1 MSFFSWFRS
10 KSEKSEQDELELKG
24 SHEAPETHAD
34 AENSPPQS
42 SRVPPPRLRETVP
55 GSRPKPASPA
65 DSTST
70 PREGFRRPLRATVDV
85 PLQVLLLQLPTDVTK
100 SNIDIDPK
108 RRVQIPRKALQ
119 IDEARQTANV
129 TFATLFASCPD
140 IFSVPI
146 APLDQRTLEFN
157 LPAWE
162 RSRLAESG
170 EKTGSTTASSE
181 AASAT
186 LIPTDEANEKTGA
199 LPASR
204 FESSRKSAGPDRL
217 TSSGELLPAEKRP
230 AAEVGKPDETSP
242 ATAERNGSESPRTV
256 RVALAPILKNLPPE
270 LQPSEPAALANAPG
284 AAVEIPLELINSQ
297 LATGRVTIPFS
308 TLLASLP
315 EEARAHFPQ
324 ADPTTEVPIPIKE
337 ILQNYPEDLLR
348 PRPDQEPEE
357 VLPSIATPFT
367 APAKEDTERFSKL
380 PVETQAEPSAP
391 DSHQLEL
398 IESTET
404 PTQSPTPVA
413 HEVPITSET
422 PVAAEKPVTEEKV
435 VAEEKTVTEEKPL
448 VEHKTAPDFA
458 ALQSVFLTEEALDLN
473 KVVQKVGE
481 LPGVNSALFFAADG
495 SLQGEPEK
503 LGLTQS
509 SVQLLSSLSHEI
521 GQRVGGL
528 GLGQIETVTLGW
540 KRELVSVFTRGESGF
555 VIRHEK
561 RPFKPGVREKIC
573 LVLSHICK

>member
-24 SHEAPETHAD
+24 SNEAPETHAD
-34 AENSPPQS
+34 PEHPSLPS

-55 GSRPKPASPA
+55 GNRPKPASPA
-65 DSTST
+65 DSTAS
-70 PREGFRRPLRATVDV
+70 PKEGFRRPLRATVDV

-119 IDEARQTANV
+119 IDEAHQTAKV

-162 RSRLAESG
+162 RSRLTDPG
-170 EKTGSTTASSE
+170 EKSGAATVVPE
-181 AASAT
+181 AASTGLTPAS
-186 LIPTDEANEKTGA
+186 AGREKTDT
-199 LPASR
+199 PPTTP
-204 FESSRKSAGPDRL
+204 FESTRSGAVSDRF
-217 TSSGELLPAEKRP
+217 TSSSGEQLSEERRP
-230 AAEVGKPDETSP
+230 SSDSAKPETSP
-242 ATAERNGSESPRTV
+242 ANAERNGAESPRAV
-256 RVALAPILKNLPPE
+256 RIALAPILKSLPPE
-270 LQPSEPAALANAPG
+270 LQPSEPEALANAPG
-284 AAVEIPLELINSQ
+284 ATVELPVELISPQ
-297 LATGRVTIPFS
+297 LATGKVTIPFS
-308 TLLASLP
+308 TFLSSLP

-324 ADPTTEVPIPIKE
+324 ADPTAEVPIPIKE
-337 ILQNYPEDLLR
+337 ILQDYPHDLLR

-357 VLPSIATPFT
+357 VVPSIPTPFT
-367 APAKEDTERFSKL
+367 APAREDTERFSKL
-380 PVETQAEPSAP
+380 PVETQTELPS
-391 DSHQLEL
+391 DSRQLGLLEQA
-398 IESTET
+398 ET
-404 PTQSPTPVA
+404 PSQTPPPPVA
-413 HEVPITSET
+413 HETPVTAET
-422 PVAAEKPVTEEKV
+422 PIAAQSPVTEEMT
-435 VAEEKTVTEEKPL
+435 VAEEKPAA
-448 VEHKTAPDFA
+448 EHKSAPDFS
-458 ALQSVFLTEEALDLN
+458 ALQSVFLTDEELDLN

-509 SVQLLSSLSHEI
+509 SVHLLSTLSHEI

-528 GLGQIETVTLGW
+528 GLGQIETFTLGW

-555 VIRHEK
+555 VVRHEK

-573 LVLSHICK
+573 LVLSHIC

>member
-24 SHEAPETHAD
+24 SNEAPETHAD
-34 AENSPPQS
+34 PEQPPLPS

-65 DSTST
+65 DSTAS
-70 PREGFRRPLRATVDV
+70 PKEGFRRPLRATVDV

-119 IDEARQTANV
+119 IDEAHQTAKV

-162 RSRLAESG
+162 RSRLTDPG
-170 EKTGSTTASSE
+170 EKSGAATVVPE
-181 AASAT
+181 AASTGLTPAS
-186 LIPTDEANEKTGA
+186 AGHEKTDTPPG
-199 LPASR
+199 
-204 FESSRKSAGPDRL
+204 
-217 TSSGELLPAEKRP
+217 EKRLSSDS
-230 AAEVGKPDETSP
+230 AKPETSP
-242 ATAERNGSESPRTV
+242 ANAERNGAESPRAV
-256 RVALAPILKNLPPE
+256 RIALAPILKSLPPE
-270 LQPSEPAALANAPG
+270 LQPSEPAALANVPG
-284 AAVEIPLELINSQ
+284 ATVELPLELISPQ
-297 LATGRVTIPFS
+297 LATGKVTIPFS
-308 TLLASLP
+308 TFLSSLP
-315 EEARAHFPQ
+315 QEARAHFPQ
-324 ADPTTEVPIPIKE
+324 ADPTAEVPIPIKE
-337 ILQNYPEDLLR
+337 ILQDYPHDLLR

-357 VLPSIATPFT
+357 VVPAIPTPFT
-367 APAKEDTERFSKL
+367 APAQEDTERFSKP
-380 PVETQAEPSAP
+380 PVETQTELPS
-391 DSHQLEL
+391 DSRQMEL
-398 IESTET
+398 IEQAET
-404 PTQSPTPVA
+404 PSQTPPPPLA
-413 HEVPITSET
+413 PET
-422 PVAAEKPVTEEKV
+422 PVTAETPITAQPPGTEEKT
-435 VAEEKTVTEEKPL
+435 VAEEKPAP
-448 VEHKTAPDFA
+448 EHKIAPDFS
-458 ALQSVFLTEEALDLN
+458 ALQSVFLTDEELDLN
-473 KVVQKVGE
+473 KVVQKVGD

-509 SVQLLSSLSHEI
+509 SVHLLSTLSHEI

>member
-1 MSFFSWFRS
+1 MSFFSWFRP
-10 KSEKSEQDELELKG
+10 KSEKSEQDELELKR
-24 SHEAPETHAD
+24 EAPETHAD
-34 AENSPPQS
+34 AEHSPLP

-55 GSRPKPASPA
+55 GNRPKPASPA
-65 DSTST
+65 DSMGSPAGST
-70 PREGFRRPLRATVDV
+70 GTPKEGFRRPLRATVDV

-100 SNIDIDPK
+100 SSIDIDPK

-119 IDEARQTANV
+119 IDEAHQTAKV

-162 RSRLAESG
+162 RSRLTDPG
-170 EKTGSTTASSE
+170 EKSGAATAVPEDTSTGSTPTTAGGE
-181 AASAT
+181 KPEGPPAT
-186 LIPTDEANEKTGA
+186 
-199 LPASR
+199 R
-204 FESSRKSAGPDRL
+204 FESTRTGAASDRFSSSSGGQL
-217 TSSGELLPAEKRP
+217 PGEKRTSSDSA
-230 AAEVGKPDETSP
+230 KPETSP
-242 ATAERNGSESPRTV
+242 VGAERNGSESPRTV
-256 RVALAPILKNLPPE
+256 RIALTPILKGLPPE

-284 AAVEIPLELINSQ
+284 AAVELPLELISPQ
-297 LATGRVTIPFS
+297 LATGKVTIPFS
-308 TLLASLP
+308 TFLSSLP
-315 EEARAHFPQ
+315 EEARAHFPK
-324 ADPTTEVPIPIKE
+324 ADPTAVVLIPIKE
-337 ILQNYPEDLLR
+337 ILHDYPQDLLR

-357 VLPSIATPFT
+357 VVPAIPTPFT
-367 APAKEDTERFSKL
+367 GPAQEDTERFSK
-380 PVETQAEPSAP
+380 PPFETQPETGPS
-391 DSHQLEL
+391 DSQQLEL
-398 IESTET
+398 IEPADT
-404 PTQSPTPVA
+404 PKQTTPP
-413 HEVPITSET
+413 ESQET
-422 PVAAEKPVTEEKV
+422 PVVSPVAKEQP
-435 VAEEKTVTEEKPL
+435 ATEEKPPADEKPAA
-448 VEHKTAPDFA
+448 EHKISPNFSAI
-458 ALQSVFLTEEALDLN
+458 QSVFLTEEELDLN

-509 SVQLLSSLSHEI
+509 SVQMLSSLSHEI

-555 VIRHEK
+555 VVRHEK

-573 LVLSHICK
+573 LVLSHICD

>member
-10 KSEKSEQDELELKG
+10 KSEKSEQDELELKR
-24 SHEAPETHAD
+24 SLEAPETDAD
-34 AENSPPQS
+34 AEHPPAQSP
-42 SRVPPPRLRETVP
+42 RVPPPRLRETVP
-55 GSRPKPASPA
+55 GTRPKPATPA
-65 DSTST
+65 DSTGA
-70 PREGFRRPLRATVDV
+70 PKEGFRRPLRATVDV
-85 PLQVLLLQLPTDVTK
+85 PLQVLMLQLPTDVTK

-108 RRVQIPRKALQ
+108 RRVQIPRKALL
-119 IDEARQTANV
+119 IDEAHQTAKV
-129 TFATLFASCPD
+129 TFAALFASCPD

-146 APLDQRTLEFN
+146 APLDQRLLEFN

-170 EKTGSTTASSE
+170 EKTGSTTTPSE

-186 LIPTDEANEKTGA
+186 LIPTGEGNEKTGA

-204 FESSRKSAGPDRL
+204 FESSRKSVGSDRL

-230 AAEVGKPDETSP
+230 GADAGKPDETSP
-242 ATAERNGSESPRTV
+242 VIADRNGSESPRTV

-284 AAVEIPLELINSQ
+284 AAVEIPLELIKSQ

-367 APAKEDTERFSKL
+367 APAKEDTEHFSKL

-404 PTQSPTPVA
+404 PTQSPPPVA
-413 HEVPITSET
+413 HELPIAPET
-422 PVAAEKPVTEEKV
+422 PVAAEKPVTEEK
-435 VAEEKTVTEEKPL
+435 AVTEEKPA
-448 VEHKTAPDFA
+448 VGHKTAPDFS
-458 ALQSVFLTEEALDLN
+458 ALQSVFLTDEALDLN
-473 KVVQKVGE
+473 KVAQKVGE

-495 SLQGEPEK
+495 SLHGEPEK

-555 VIRHEK
+555 VVRHEK

>member
-24 SHEAPETHAD
+24 LNEAPETHAD
-34 AENSPPQS
+34 PEQPPLPS

-65 DSTST
+65 DSTAS
-70 PREGFRRPLRATVDV
+70 PKEGFRRPLRATVDV
-85 PLQVLLLQLPTDVTK
+85 PLQVLLLQLPTEVTK

-108 RRVQIPRKALQ
+108 RRVQIPRKTLQ
-119 IDEARQTANV
+119 IDEAHQTAKV

-162 RSRLAESG
+162 RCRLTDPG
-170 EKTGSTTASSE
+170 EKSGAATVVPE
-181 AASAT
+181 AASTGLTPAS
-186 LIPTDEANEKTGA
+186 AGHEKTDT
-199 LPASR
+199 PTTTR
-204 FESSRKSAGPDRL
+204 FESTRTGAVSDRF
-217 TSSGELLPAEKRP
+217 TSSSEGQLSGEERP
-230 AAEVGKPDETSP
+230 SSDSAKPEASP
-242 ATAERNGSESPRTV
+242 ANAERNGAESPRAV
-256 RVALAPILKNLPPE
+256 RIALAPILKSLPPE
-270 LQPSEPAALANAPG
+270 LQPSEPAALANVPG
-284 AAVEIPLELINSQ
+284 ATVELPVDLISPQ
-297 LATGRVTIPFS
+297 LATGKVTIPFS
-308 TLLASLP
+308 TFLSSLP
-315 EEARAHFPQ
+315 QEARVHFPQ
-324 ADPTTEVPIPIKE
+324 ADPTAEVPIPIKE
-337 ILQNYPEDLLR
+337 ILQDYPHDLLR
-348 PRPDQEPEE
+348 PRPDQEPAE
-357 VLPSIATPFT
+357 VVPAIPTPFT
-367 APAKEDTERFSKL
+367 APAQEDMERFSKP
-380 PVETQAEPSAP
+380 PVETQTELPS
-391 DSHQLEL
+391 DSRQMEL
-398 IESTET
+398 IEQAET
-404 PTQSPTPVA
+404 PSQTPPPPLA
-413 HEVPITSET
+413 PET
-422 PVAAEKPVTEEKV
+422 PVTAETPITAQPPVTEEKT
-435 VAEEKTVTEEKPL
+435 VAEEKPAP
-448 VEHKTAPDFA
+448 EHKIVPDFS
-458 ALQSVFLTEEALDLN
+458 ALQSVFLTDEELDLN

-509 SVQLLSSLSHEI
+509 SVHLLSTLSHEI

-528 GLGQIETVTLGW
+528 GFGQIETVTLGW